1 MGTTI
6 TVDID
11 LDDNFS
17 NLSTKDQKKFLI
29 DHISDLSVNEIVHE
43 LDVDSVLDEIGYYG
57 IIKYLNDRGFT
68 VIED

>member
-17 NLSTKDQKKFLI
+17 NLSAKDQKKFLI
-29 DHISDLSVNEIVHE
+29 DHISDLSVSEIVHE
-43 LDVDSVLDEIGYYG
+43 LDVDSILDEIGYYD
-57 IIKYLNDRGFT
+57 IIKYLNGRGFT
-68 VIED
+68 VTED

>member
-29 DHISDLSVNEIVHE
+29 DHISDLSVSEIVHE
-43 LDVDSVLDEIGYYG
+43 LDVDYILDEIGYDD
-57 IIKYLNDRGFT
+57 IIKYLSNRGFT
-68 VIED
+68 VTED

>member
-17 NLSTKDQKKFLI
+17 NLSTKDQKKFLV
-29 DHISDLSVNEIVHE
+29 DHISDLSVSEIVHE
-43 LDVDSVLDEIGYYG
+43 LDVDSILDEIGYYD

-68 VIED
+68 VTED

>member
-29 DHISDLSVNEIVHE
+29 DHISDLSVSEIVHE
-43 LDVDSVLDEIGYYG
+43 LDADSILDEIGYDD
-57 IIKYLNDRGFT
+57 IIKYLSDRGFT
-68 VIED
+68 VTED

>member
-29 DHISDLSVNEIVHE
+29 DHISDLSVSEIVHE
-43 LDVDSVLDEIGYYG
+43 LDVDSILDEIGYDD
-57 IIKYLNDRGFT
+57 IIKYLSDRGFT
-68 VIED
+68 VTED